1 MVDLILLGMFTAF
14 FLVSLEEAI
23 DFLSIFVNG
32 KVISI
37 ILSLVISTIG
47 TYLLST
53 HSWKQFVLKLV
64 AGAFLGSFL
73 VALGQ
78 RLATYRVSP
87 VNQIK

>member
-1 MVDLILLGMFTAF
+1 MIDLLLLGMFTAF

-32 KVISI
+32 KAISI
-37 ILSLVISTIG
+37 ALSLGISALG
-47 TYLLST
+47 TYLLNT

-73 VALGQ
+73 VTLGK
-78 RLATYRVSP
+78 RLATYKASI